1 MGNKAGWE
9 GVTWRKSAWKGH
21 VGATVGNL
29 IINVIG
35 GTGEHIWFERLY
47 EGLDRGLNR
56 NEDREQGRGGIKSGL
71 TKAVDYEVLWK
82 HTSEEDNENF
92 KNKE

>member
-1 MGNKAGWE
+1 M
-9 GVTWRKSAWKGH
+9 KGY
-21 VGATVGNL
+21 T
-29 IINVIG
+29 
-35 GTGEHIWFERLY
+35 R
-47 EGLDRGLNR
+47 GLDRGLNR

-82 HTSEEDNENF
+82 HASEEGNDNF